1 MNSEIIV
8 LLHRAYWL
16 EIKIDVNERTTQ
28 RKDNLDEKL
37 NCSFYLVSA
46 ADGINVVRIFEEII
60 QFGVQ
65 KKSLK

>member
-28 RKDNLDEKL
+28 RKYNLDETL
-37 NCSFYLVSA
+37 NCSFYFHIKLIS
-46 ADGINVVRIFEEII
+46 NYF
-60 QFGVQ
+60 FY
-65 KKSLK
+65 LK